1 MWWYYDLVVIAVLVL
16 CVWNGMRKGVSR
28 SLMQLAAT
36 VLSAVIAF
44 AISQPLAEFCYT
56 ELLEKPVVSALEQK
70 LNTIDV
76 AGLVQEKLTENGI
89 PVSEE
94 QVQMILA
101 DPDGVAAQYGIDAA
115 WLHEQMDAAA
125 VYVEEVTDGVLPEWL
140 VKAAASDGELQ
151 LDTAKAVLSGN
162 PRQAAE
168 TLVLQYGKPIFCMI
182 LRIILFALCF
192 LLLLLLLQAIL
203 VCLPMRQMG
212 VSVDMSL
219 GAVAGILKACLL
231 LWLMV
236 LLTRAMVSVTQG
248 TDAFFTEESIQK
260 TYLFRLLY

>member
-16 CVWNGMRKGVSR
+16 CVWNGMRKGISR
-28 SLMQLAAT
+28 SLMQLAAAI
-36 VLSAVIAF
+36 LSAVIAF
-44 AISQPLAEFCYT
+44 AVSQPLAEFCYT
-56 ELLEKPVVSALEQK
+56 EFLEEPVVSALEQE
-70 LNTIDV
+70 LHTVDV

-94 QVQMILA
+94 QVQAVLA
-101 DPDGVAAQYGIDAA
+101 NPEGVAAQYGIDAA
-115 WLHEQMDAAA
+115 WLNEQMQAAT
-125 VYVEEVTDGVLPEWL
+125 VYAEEMTDGVLPAWL
-140 VKAAASDGELQ
+140 VKAAASDGDLQ

-162 PRQAAE
+162 TRQAAE
-168 TLVLQYGKPIFCMI
+168 TLVSQYGKPLFCMI

-192 LLLLLLLQAIL
+192 FPLLLLLQAII

-212 VSVDMSL
+212 LSADMAL
-219 GAVAGILKACLL
+219 GAVAGMLKACLL

-236 LLTRAMVSVTQG
+236 LLTRAVVSATQG
-248 TDAFFTEESIQK
+248 TDAFFTEDLIQK